1 MLVSGSTKVFALFGD
16 PVMHSF
22 SPLMHNTAF
31 KRLKLDSLYVP
42 LLVRRDSLAE
52 AVDAV
57 RALNLGGV
65 NITIPHKEKI
75 LSYLDEVDEEAREIG
90 AVNTVVNR
98 DGYLCGYNTD
108 ASGFL
113 ASLKSVS
120 FDPKGKKVVIMG
132 AGGAARAAA
141 VALVFQG
148 VSRIH
153 IYDIDTKRGE
163 ILAQDLSRAGAGTA
177 VGVSDYGASFSEA
190 LKNADLLVD
199 ATPVG
204 MYPNHKENPILMRD
218 QLHPGLL
225 VCDLVY
231 NPPRTR
237 LLEEAAATGCG
248 VLNGV
253 GMLVHQ
259 GALAF
264 QLWTGRK
271 APVDSM
277 QRAVLD
283 ALKDEN
289 R

>member
-1 MLVSGSTKVFALFGD
+1 M
-16 PVMHSF
+16 
-22 SPLMHNTAF
+22 
-31 KRLKLDSLYVP
+31 
-42 LLVRRDSLAE
+42 VRRDSLVE

-57 RALNLGGV
+57 RAFNLGEQL
-65 NITIPHKEKI
+65 TIPQRENTIVSH
-75 LSYLDEVDEEAREIG
+75 EVDRKLGYQE
-90 AVNTVVNR
+90 NSVNR
-98 DGYLCGYNTD
+98 DGYLSD
-108 ASGFL
+108 IMMPRFGF
-113 ASLKSVS
+113 LKSVS
-120 FDPKGKKVVIMG
+120 LIQKEKVVIMG
-132 AGGAARAAA
+132 GGAASRCGLA
-141 VALVFQG
+141 FQG
-148 VSRIH
+148 VPESTFVTH
-153 IYDIDTKRGE
+153 TKE

-204 MYPNHKENPILMRD
+204 MYPNHKEDPILMRD

-225 VCDLVY
+225 FCDLVY

-271 APVDSM
+271 APVDLL